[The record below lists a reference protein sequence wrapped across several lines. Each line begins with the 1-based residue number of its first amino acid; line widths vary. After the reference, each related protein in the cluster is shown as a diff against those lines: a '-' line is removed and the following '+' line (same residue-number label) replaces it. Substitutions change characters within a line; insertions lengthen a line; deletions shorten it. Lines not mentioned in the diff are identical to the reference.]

1 MWTKHPFLMIS
12 LFGLGIGLLGPV
24 IGLSVVL
31 SRPPDGAISLPKC
44 STSSIS
50 PSDPSV
56 TLMASLPQPMA
67 TFLVGH
73 HLLVLV
79 PKGVGYLHIAN
90 DNVLRSE
97 CSVVLANH
105 STEVVVTALASG
117 QSNIGA
123 EPTVR
128 LQAEIPA
135 FGAHVIVRRVP
146 RSR

>member
-1 MWTKHPFLMIS
+1 VATKHRLFTVS
-12 LFGLGIGLLGPV
+12 LFGLAIGLVGLV

-31 SRPPDGAISLPKC
+31 SHPSDGAISFPGC

-56 TLMASLPQPMA
+56 TLTASLPEPTA
-67 TFLVGH
+67 TVLVGH
-73 HLLVLV
+73 HLLVFV
-79 PKGVGYLHIAN
+79 PKSVGYLHIAK

-97 CSVVLANH
+97 CSVVLANQ
-105 STEVVVTALASG
+105 STEVVVRAIAPG
-117 QSNIGA
+117 ESNIGA

-135 FGAHVIVRRVP
+135 FGAQVMVRGDP
-146 RSR
+146 QSR